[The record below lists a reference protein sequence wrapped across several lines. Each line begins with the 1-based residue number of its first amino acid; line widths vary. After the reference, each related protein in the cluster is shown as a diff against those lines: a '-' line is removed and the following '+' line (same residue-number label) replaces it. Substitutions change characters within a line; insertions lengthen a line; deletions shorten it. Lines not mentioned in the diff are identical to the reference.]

1 MRDGMPTDGYT
12 CSSCGAPCKT
22 TDNHGEVCPSDPKN
36 KRIADLE
43 ADVEYWKQT
52 TVDAQ
57 QTADGLRATAELVE
71 RAEHAL
77 RNGWELCE
85 PAEDDPQFTVFYP
98 CGKPRTC
105 DTLREALEALG
116 EAT

>member
-71 RAEHAL
+71 RAGEVWRSDAADL
-77 RNGWELCE
+77 WGSFPSGFSIQFKDCE
-85 PAEDDPQFTVFYP
+85 ARHF
-98 CGKPRTC
+98 